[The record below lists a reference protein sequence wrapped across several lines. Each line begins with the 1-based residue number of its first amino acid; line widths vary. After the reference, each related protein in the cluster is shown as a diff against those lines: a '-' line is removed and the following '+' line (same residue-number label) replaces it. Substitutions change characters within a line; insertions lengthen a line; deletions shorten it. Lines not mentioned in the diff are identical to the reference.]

1 MNAAN
6 KETVKDQE
14 DQKEAFAAE
23 IEGKWIFPFHE
34 AKWQGRTFQ
43 WVS

>member
-1 MNAAN
+1 MDAAN
-6 KETVKDQE
+6 KETMKDQE

-23 IEGKWIFPFHE
+23 IEGGLTFPSHE
-34 AKWQGRTFQ
+34 AKWQGRALE